1 MTESFV
7 KHTHVISLKHT
18 LVSYHGIL
26 TLWANVAN
34 LLFDTL
40 FHHVILVKSDSVSI
54 TYWLLCN
61 THFHDNL

>member
-40 FHHVILVKSDSVSI
+40 FHHVILVKS
-54 TYWLLCN
+54 
-61 THFHDNL
+61 